1 MNERYEWLRVMG
13 GGCFI
18 NLAVTGLLVGL
29 VAALSSVA
37 IDSVLIP
44 FMIGATASFGVSL
57 YLLRQSHDGMPVMR
71 KAILAGVGV
80 LLGSVLAVLGI
91 AALLIAGI

>member
-29 VAALSSVA
+29 AASISSLA

-44 FMIGATASFGVSL
+44 FMVGATASLGASF
-57 YLLRQSHDGMPVMR
+57 YLLRQSRDGLPVIR
-71 KAILAGVGV
+71 KAILAGAGV

-91 AALLIAGI
+91 AALLIAGA